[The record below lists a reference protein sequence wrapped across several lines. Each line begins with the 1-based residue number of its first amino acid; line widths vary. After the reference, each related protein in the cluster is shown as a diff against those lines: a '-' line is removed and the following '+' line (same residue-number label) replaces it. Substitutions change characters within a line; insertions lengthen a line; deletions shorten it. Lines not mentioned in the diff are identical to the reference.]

1 MLLAGR
7 REIMALRRL
16 CAQRGERIQELSEE
30 RNRLLD
36 RLAAAELG
44 PRVG

>member
-1 MLLAGR
+1 MLVAGK

-16 CAQRGERIQELSEE
+16 CAQRGERIRELTAE
-30 RNRLLD
+30 RNQLLD
-36 RLAAAELG
+36 RLAAVELG